1 MPDRFRDVS
10 FFCEDFQYLNKE
22 QQMEIQVRRWEYE
35 ARSWQSRFDTAK
47 QRQVELEAENAE
59 LKAKLKLREKQ
70 LFERKSEKAKGNASV
85 QGNAENQQ
93 SSRNPRGQQKG
104 KARENSNRRDYS
116 HLPAKEE
123 AYDVDEAQ
131 QSCPEC
137 GQVNPLIASEEESEI
152 IEIEVKGYRRKI
164 IKKKR
169 RKGCQCDN
177 GLPAIL
183 TAKGPGR
190 LLPRSPYGVSI
201 WVELL
206 LNKFRYAI
214 PVNRSIN
221 RLEDFELSLPV
232 GTITDGFAGMLP
244 LFEEL
249 YETIKEHNL
258 SANLWGG
265 DETGYKVFV
274 PVEGKVGNRWQ
285 LWVFH
290 SHQAV
295 VYLLKS
301 SRSAEVPM
309 DYFDPHTEGIL
320 VVDRYSA
327 YKKLARLY
335 PGLTLAFCWAH
346 LRRDFLDC
354 ATKWPRLQDWA
365 FEWVERIN
373 EIFHINNSRREAFF
387 SGRDYVQED
396 QQLRQ
401 KIEAFKAQVDQER
414 SQSYVLAGKSS
425 VLESLNNHWQGL
437 SVFVDHP
444 EVPMD
449 NNGSERALRLS
460 KLIVKNSYGAMSNWS
475 IKLTEILLSIFAS
488 LQLWKI
494 NPRLWLTSYLQACAA
509 NSGKV
514 PQNSKDYLPWHMS
527 PERLKDFQQSIP
539 QAALDSS

>member
-1 MPDRFRDVS
+1 MSDRFRDIS
-10 FFCEDFQYLNKE
+10 FFCKDFQSLNKE
-22 QQMEIQVRRWEYE
+22 QQLEVQARRWKYE
-35 ARSWQSRFDTAK
+35 ALYWQSRFDAAK
-47 QRQVELEAENAE
+47 QRESELEAENAK

-70 LFERKSEKAKGNASV
+70 LFEPKSEKAKGK
-85 QGNAENQQ
+85 EQ
-93 SSRNPRGQQKG
+93 SDSKDKQTSRNPRGQQRG
-104 KARENSNRRDYS
+104 KARENSNRRDHS

-123 AYDVDEAQ
+123 YYDVDESE
-131 QSCPEC
+131 QSCPQC
-137 GQVNPLIASEEESEI
+137 GQANPLICSEEESEI
-152 IEIEVKGYRRKI
+152 VEIEVTGYRRKI

-214 PVNRSIN
+214 PVNRSID
-221 RLEDFELSLPV
+221 RLKDSELNLPV
-232 GTITDGFAGMLP
+232 GTLSDGLAGLLP
-244 LFEEL
+244 LFENL

-258 SANLWGG
+258 KAKLWGG

-290 SHQAV
+290 SKEAV
-295 VYLLKS
+295 VYLLKP
-301 SRSAEVPM
+301 SRSAEVPL
-309 DYFDPHTEGIL
+309 DYFDKQIKGIL

-354 ATKWPRLQDWA
+354 ATKWPALQDWA
-365 FEWVERIN
+365 LDWVKRIN
-373 EIFHINNSRREAFF
+373 QIFYINNARREAFF
-387 SGRDYVQED
+387 SGQDYQQQD
-396 QQLRQ
+396 QNLR
-401 KIEAFKAQVDQER
+401 KEIESFKEQIDQES
-414 SQSYVLAGKSS
+414 SQSYLPQGQRS
-425 VLESLNNHWQGL
+425 VLESLNNHWEGL

-460 KLIVKNSYGAMSNWS
+460 KLIAKNSYGAMSDWS
-475 IKLTEILLSIFAS
+475 VKLTQILLSIFAT
-488 LQLWKI
+488 LQLWQI
-494 NPRLWLTSYLQACAA
+494 NPRLWLSSYLNACAENYGQVPK
-509 NSGKV
+509 NSTE
-514 PQNSKDYLPWHMS
+514 YLPWEMS
-527 PERLKDFQQSIP
+527 QERLKDFQQTTS
-539 QAALDSS
+539 QVHLDSS

>member
-1 MPDRFRDVS
+1 MPDRFREVS
-10 FFCEDFQYLNKE
+10 FFCTDFQQLNKE
-22 QQMEIQVRRWEYE
+22 QQLEVQVRRWRYE
-35 ARSWQSRFDTAK
+35 AHCWQSHFDAAK
-47 QRQVELEAENAE
+47 QRQRELEAENAE

-70 LFERKSEKAKGNASV
+70 LFERKSEKAKGSKQA
-85 QGNAENQQ
+85 Q
-93 SSRNPRGQQKG
+93 SEDKQTSGNPRGQQKG
-104 KARENSNRRDYS
+104 KARENSSRRDYS

-123 AYDVDEAQ
+123 YYDVDEAQ
-131 QSCPEC
+131 QTCPLC
-137 GQVNPLIASEEESEI
+137 GQVNDLIASEDESEI

-214 PVNRSIN
+214 PVNRSIH
-221 RLEDFELSLPV
+221 RFEDIEMSLPA
-232 GTITDGFAGMLP
+232 GTLTDGFARLLP
-244 LFEEL
+244 LFEDL

-258 SANLWGG
+258 STTLWGG

-274 PVEGKVGNRWQ
+274 PIEGKVGNLWQ

-290 SHQAV
+290 SEQAV
-295 VYLLKS
+295 VYLLRP
-301 SRSAEVPM
+301 SRSAKVPL
-309 DYFDPHTEGIL
+309 DYFNDQLKGIL

-354 ATKWPRLQDWA
+354 ATRWPELQAWA

-373 EIFHINNSRREAFF
+373 HIFHINNCRREAFF
-387 SGRDYVQED
+387 SDRDYQQED
-396 QQLRQ
+396 QQLRGQ
-401 KIEAFKAQVDQER
+401 IEAFKEQIDQER
-414 SQSYVLAGKSS
+414 SESYVPVGKRE
-425 VLESLNNHWQGL
+425 VLESLNNHWEGL
-437 SVFVDHP
+437 TVFVDHP

-460 KLIVKNSYGAMSNWS
+460 KLIVKNSYGAMSDWS
-475 IKLTEILLSIFAS
+475 VKLTEILLSIFAT
-488 LQLWKI
+488 LQLRRM
-494 NPRLWLTSYLQACAA
+494 NPRIWLTSYLEACAG
-509 NSGKV
+509 NDGKV
-514 PQNSKDYLPWHMS
+514 PENSNEFLPWKM
-527 PERLKDFQQSIP
+527 PPKRLKHFQKPTS
-539 QAALDSS
+539 QAFDSS